1 MDADFKQRRSRRLR
15 QIHNGVTSMV
25 PAPGCFQPSH
35 PSEILMP
42 ADPPQN
48 HLDEHALI
56 DLDEQFF
63 DDPATGIGFQK
74 GEWRSAIKP
83 SMGFTQPFQSAL
95 TASIDRFRQGK
106 NPDHAQ
112 HTVGFFYC
120 ELFPAG
126 TAMLER
132 SGGNHHRINFRPFQ
146 SKSTQAFNDRRSK
159 APFHNAQDV
168 SLGGRRL

>member
-25 PAPGCFQPSH
+25 PAPGYSQPAP
-35 PSEILMP
+35 PSKILMP

-48 HLDEHALI
+48 HLNEHALV

-74 GEWRSAIKP
+74 REWRTAIQP
-83 SMGFTQPFQSAL
+83 RMGLTQPFQGAR
-95 TASIDRFRQGK
+95 AAFIDRLRQRK

-120 ELFPAG
+120 
-126 TAMLER
+126 
-132 SGGNHHRINFRPFQ
+132 
-146 SKSTQAFNDRRSK
+146 
-159 APFHNAQDV
+159 
-168 SLGGRRL
+168 